1 MGTTNSTDKQLNYYN
16 GGVDDNSGVEDC
28 VYTNTGNL
36 KRKKGLPVNNDTY
49 TLNAKEDVVINA
61 TLLNYS
67 DVIEKEGKDISST
80 LVSDQW
86 YDIIGHPDKFI
97 YDYDQD
103 YNNCGVVSS
112 LNVLSMAGV
121 KEIVQ
126 KDSQYS
132 SFTGTP
138 TVTTREEIVLNEETN
153 AFEYQTVT
161 ITTYPE
167 SSTPTED
174 LFTLWA
180 VQNSKNDTKWYE
192 DKYQNDGDIQE
203 IAESNPTDFCV
214 HSMNYNEYKTISDL
228 KGMAQELGGTSIT
241 NRDNILEYWGVKADA
256 LISPYR
262 HVAKQENA
270 MTTEP
275 EKVLEEPWG
284 DGGVKVVTKTVTT
297 SADFKTVTTVTETKY
312 YTDAEQQNQDG
323 KTRTETVIEYKRNQ
337 EWYDFALTFEQLIK
351 DGKGVILSGHA
362 TTNYAGPTE
371 TEKPA
376 PHAIT
381 LLGLVRGQVLIKEEI
396 DSNGNHINQKY
407 DNDIVGFY
415 VVDSGGWLPETEGAQ
430 FVTPEQLYGFLTCY
444 QYVGS
449 EEEMQGDSAIYTP
462 GKLNVT
468 QENIKEWAFNTNLNG
483 NNRKNVLT
491 GNEFVNTLKGNRG
504 NDVLRGMGGNDQLY
518 GEADNDTLFGGS
530 GDDLLVGGA
539 GHDTYIFRA
548 TDKSN
553 HDVIQAGSGKDKIQ
567 FDNFYEHKEDEENN
581 ITRIFYHS
589 IQPIMDVKDEDGN
602 VITPGMKYQNI
613 LGDLVIEYTSK
624 TEELDAEGNVINTEN
639 FESTLT
645 IKDYFKKSMYTSIQ
659 LISEAH
665 HDILTNKINYVNYNF
680 VNDFIELKGEIDY
693 FVYEDKENKITGS
706 RFRDSIVGGNK
717 EDSISAADNDD
728 ILNGGYC
735 NDTIK
740 AGKGD
745 DKIYASH
752 GNDVLYGDAG
762 NDNFYY
768 DGDPTTFNGDDT
780 IYSGSGEDYIHMTNL
795 TLEDLTFTKQGNN
808 LVINYNDK
816 GDSITIASYFSKKG
830 NTSIKGI
837 YLADQ
842 IFSFPHKY
850 QYLLSE
856 VANTP
861 NVVINDTKNKVGTTL
876 GSVDNVAHDSIKA
889 GSGNDTII
897 GSAGF
902 DTIYG
907 GNGDDVINGGSDSDK
922 LYGQA
927 GNNTYV
933 FALADGYDT
942 ITTQGKGTT
951 TLDFSDSGLTFDT
964 TGASGAINEHSY
976 TKVKNDLLINY
987 AQSHEEDGNATV
999 RIANYFNSA
1008 NEFTLKWG
1016 EGEDTL
1022 NLKDVY
1028 IYMNG
1033 NDLAV
1038 NKITGSKYNDSIVTY
1053 DFNDVVKAGA
1063 GNDII
1068 YTGKGNDTI
1077 TGGAGKNEF
1086 TYKRG
1091 AEDDAIGDGQDTIYL
1106 TKKEDLTINLEG
1118 YNYDELSIDI
1128 VKNDLVISTKEVD
1141 NLQEVLIPV
1150 ITIKN
1155 FGKSDV
1161 TGVDGKVTLN
1171 TDDTT
1176 LDLREGYFLDPYMTF
1191 TSKKYSYTGNW
1202 HTEIIDGRILNN
1214 ETIVNRRGISVNA
1227 NAGHDT
1233 IYGTQ
1238 YNDTLN
1244 GGNGDDVIYT
1254 DYGKN
1259 TANGGNGNDTYHIF
1273 KFAKELSEKETTTI
1287 KDSGKA
1293 YEKSEEIDTVIINDE
1308 KENVTYDVNN
1318 VHNTGKIWFNIT
1330 NTGKAT
1336 FTINVE
1342 DKDGNTA
1349 KITGVEKIIANGG
1362 TVDDTSD
1369 DLQFN
1374 FYNNDELIQDVV
1386 AWLTDANHS
1395 YKDVATAIAKG
1406 DPNDVKE
1413 LYAIFTNAWGEVTTT
1428 V

>member
-1 MGTTNSTDKQLNYYN
+1 MGTTNSTDRQLNYFN

-28 VYTNTGNL
+28 VYTNTGNI

-49 TLNAKEDVVINA
+49 TLNAKESVVINA
-61 TLLNYS
+61 TLLNFS
-67 DVIEKEGKDISST
+67 DNIQKEGKDIDSS
-80 LVSDQW
+80 LNPDQW
-86 YDIIGHPDKFI
+86 YEVIGHPDKFI

-112 LNVLSMAGV
+112 LNVLSMAGQ
-121 KEIVQ
+121 KEIIQ

-132 SFTGTP
+132 AFTGTP

-192 DKYQNDGDIQE
+192 DKYKNDGDIKE
-203 IAESNPTDFCV
+203 IPESNPTDFCV
-214 HSMNYNEYKTISDL
+214 HSMNYTEYKTIEDL
-228 KGMAQELGGTSIT
+228 KGMAQELGGTSVT
-241 NRDNILEYWGVKADA
+241 NRDNILEYWGVKSDVLPFA
-256 LISPYR
+256 YR
-262 HVAKQENA
+262 LVAKQENA

-275 EKVLEEPWG
+275 EIISIEDLP
-284 DGGVKVVTKTVTT
+284 DGGQRVTTQTVTT
-297 SADFKTVTTVTETKY
+297 SADFKTVTTVTEIKVY
-312 YTDAEQQNQDG
+312 SDKEQ
-323 KTRTETVIEYKRNQ
+323 KTQVGDTITQTVVEYEQNQ
-337 EWYDFALTFEQLIK
+337 EWYNFALEYEKLIK
-351 DGKGVILSGHA
+351 DGKGVVLAGYA
-362 TTNYAGPTE
+362 TENYMGPPDEAG
-371 TEKPA
+371 A
-376 PHAIT
+376 HAIT
-381 LLGLVRGQVLIKEEI
+381 LLGLVRGEVLIKEEI
-396 DSNGNHINQKY
+396 TSDGNHINQEY
-407 DNDIVGFY
+407 ANDIVGFY

-430 FVTPEQLYGFLTCY
+430 FVTPEQLYGFLTRY
-444 QYVGS
+444 QYVPDKS
-449 EEEMQGDSAIYTP
+449 IMESLDALYVP
-462 GKLNVT
+462 GYVNAT

-518 GEADNDTLFGGS
+518 GEADHDTLFGGS
-530 GDDLLVGGA
+530 GDDTLIGGA

-567 FDNFYEHKEDEENN
+567 FDNFYEYEYDSDGNVTK
-581 ITRIFYHS
+581 TFYHS
-589 IQPIMDVKDEDGN
+589 VQPIMDVKDEDGN

-659 LISEAH
+659 LISEAYQSKYSN
-665 HDILTNKINYVNYNF
+665 DITYVNYNF
-680 VNDFIELKGEIDY
+680 VNDFIELNGEIDY
-693 FVYEDKENKITGS
+693 FVYENKENKINGS

-717 EDSISAADNDD
+717 GDSISAADNDD

-752 GNDVLYGDAG
+752 GNDAIYGDAG
-762 NDNFYY
+762 NDSFYY
-768 DGDPTTFNGDDT
+768 NGNATTFNGDDT
-780 IYSGSGEDYIHMTNL
+780 IYSGSGEDFIHMTNL
-795 TLEDLTFTKQGNN
+795 TQDDLTFTKQGNN

-837 YLADQ
+837 YLANNE
-842 IFSFPHKY
+842 IFSLPHKY
-850 QYLLSE
+850 QYLLGE
-856 VANTP
+856 VAKTP
-861 NVVINDTKNKVGTTL
+861 NVVINDTKNTIGASLT
-876 GSVDNVAHDSIKA
+876 GGVAHDSIKA
-889 GSGNDTII
+889 GKGDDTIT
-897 GSAGF
+897 GGAGF

-942 ITTQGKGTT
+942 ITTQGKGVTT
-951 TLDFSDSGLTFDT
+951 TIDFSGTGLTFDT
-964 TGASGAINEHSY
+964 TGASGAVNEHSY

-999 RIANYFNSA
+999 RIANYFNSG

-1016 EGEDTL
+1016 EGEDSL

-1033 NDLAV
+1033 DDLAA
-1038 NKITGSKYNDSIVTY
+1038 NKITGSKYNDSIIGY
-1053 DFNDVVKAGA
+1053 NFNDVLKGGA

-1068 YTGKGNDTI
+1068 IAGKGNDSI
-1077 TGGAGKNEF
+1077 TGGTGKNQF
-1086 TYKRG
+1086 FHTK
-1091 AEDDAIGDGQDTIYL
+1091 GDGQDTIYL

-1118 YNYDELSIDI
+1118 YNYNELSIDI
-1128 VKNDLVISTKEVD
+1128 IKNDLVISTKAVK

-1202 HTEIIDGRILNN
+1202 HTEVIDGRILNN

-1244 GGNGDDVIYT
+1244 GGNGNDVIYT

-1259 TANGGNGNDTYHIF
+1259 TVNGGNGNDTYHIF
-1273 KFAKELSEKETTTI
+1273 KYEKKLSEKETTTI

-1293 YEKSEEIDTVIINDE
+1293 YEKSSEIDTVIINDA

-1330 NTGKAT
+1330 NKGKAT
-1336 FTINVE
+1336 YTINVE

-1349 KITGVEKIIANGG
+1349 KITGVEKIIANNG

-1386 AWLTDANHS
+1386 AWLTDANHA

-1413 LYAIFTNAWGEVTTT
+1413 LYAIFTNAWGEVTPT